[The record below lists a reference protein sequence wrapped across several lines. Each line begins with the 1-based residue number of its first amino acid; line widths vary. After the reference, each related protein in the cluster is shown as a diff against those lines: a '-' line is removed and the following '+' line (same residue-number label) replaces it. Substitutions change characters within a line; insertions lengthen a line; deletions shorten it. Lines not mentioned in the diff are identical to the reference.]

1 MIEISIERNKIGKSL
16 NELEN
21 DYKNGNIPKSHYESQ
36 KRQLTERLE
45 TLAVA
50 ERVMKLQGKKTVET
64 PVETRDESEDDEL
77 FKKYITSPGLKQKN
91 IQKEKGNSQN
101 TMIAAALLI
110 VAFVVGIGFGIY
122 MLNIPAEV
130 SSASLF
136 TDDSAFPPFVLSNA
150 TNTTNTTKTVLNTT
164 KPTNTTT
171 TQPAKTTTKTNTST
185 KNSVS
190 TGTSNKT
197 NAAGDP
203 STKKTVSNTSN

>member
-164 KPTNTTT
+164 KPINTTT

>member
-1 MIEISIERNKIGKSL
+1 MIEISIEKNKIEKSL

-64 PVETRDESEDDEL
+64 PVETKDESEDDEL

-164 KPTNTTT
+164 KPINTTT

>member
-64 PVETRDESEDDEL
+64 PVETKDESEDDEL